1 MQYVKTGLDGLV
13 AAEIESKLLQSATLK
28 LEYTITIVNNS
39 DKDYLEA
46 DYYYYGRNGI
56 TETTS
61 KVKLV
66 VDYLDSTMVLDETQN
81 NANWELRTA
90 DDLMNQGLVTEGVYN
105 AIKEGNYHILTTK
118 AFEEAET
125 GSEKSVKLYASKA
138 LAVSDSITEENHVEV
153 IELTGKRTIKESIP
167 GNYNPA
173 NDGPNELDDDTVE
186 LIVTPPTGTT
196 VNYIVYVIAI
206 MATFAIIVLGIV
218 TIKKK
223 IIK

>member
-1 MQYVKTGLDGLV
+1 MSFWSTSQTGSNIIPKGDPSNPNASMQYVKTGLDGLV

-90 DDLMNQGLVTEGVYN
+90 D
-105 AIKEGNYHILTTK
+105 
-118 AFEEAET
+118 
-125 GSEKSVKLYASKA
+125 
-138 LAVSDSITEENHVEV
+138 AVSRFLPHQCGLSIGKNQPERTLPQEITPDSTWSWVLFFRV
-153 IELTGKRTIKESIP
+153 FSA
-167 GNYNPA
+167 PA
-173 NDGPNELDDDTVE
+173 R
-186 LIVTPPTGTT
+186 PTLPT
-196 VNYIVYVIAI
+196 A
-206 MATFAIIVLGIV
+206 A
-218 TIKKK
+218 K
-223 IIK
+223 